1 MSGIDLLI
9 EEHKY
14 VIRMLGVIRKA
25 CLNFMDN
32 KEINYDDF
40 EKMISFVREFA
51 DGHHHK
57 KEEVFLFNQM
67 VENLGETGKNVIT
80 HGMLVEHDL
89 GRSYMRNLEEALNK
103 YKNGQMEAKL
113 DIVANAV
120 SYTNL
125 LENHIHKEDNVI
137 FNFAKRSLKEE
148 VLTTVDKV
156 CFEYEEENYHT
167 REENIGILKSLEEKY
182 ININ

>member
-9 EEHKY
+9 DEHNY
-14 VIRMLGVIRKA
+14 VKRMLIVIRKA

-40 EKMISFVREFA
+40 EKMIKFVREFA

-67 VENLGETGKNVIT
+67 VEHLGETGKNVIT

-103 YKNGQMEAKL
+103 YKNGQIEAKL

-137 FNFAKRSLKEE
+137 FTFAKKSLKEDIIKDIDE
-148 VLTTVDKV
+148 R
-156 CFEYEEENYHT
+156 CFEYEEKNSFT
-167 REENIGILKSLEEKY
+167 REENIGILNSLEEKY
-182 ININ
+182 N